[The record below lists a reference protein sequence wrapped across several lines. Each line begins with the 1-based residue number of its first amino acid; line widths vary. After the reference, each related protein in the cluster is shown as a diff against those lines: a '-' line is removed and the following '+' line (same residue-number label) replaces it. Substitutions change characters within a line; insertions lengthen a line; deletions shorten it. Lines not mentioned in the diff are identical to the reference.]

1 MKIQTSVI
9 KDTLELTN
17 NHGEIVKT
25 LPFSINVT
33 KLASEVQKKR
43 LELAQHTDD
52 LEATG
57 RTTVELFALLFGAD
71 NTNELLDFYEN
82 DYATMIADIVPYV
95 VEYIMP
101 SFDRLRENV
110 IKAKKSLKRG

>member
-1 MKIQTSVI
+1 MKIQTSFI
-9 KDTLELTN
+9 KDTIELTN

-33 KLASEVQKKR
+33 KLADEVQKKR
-43 LELAQHTDD
+43 IEIAQHTDD
-52 LEATG
+52 YEATG
-57 RTTVELFALLFGAD
+57 RATVELFSLLFGAD

-82 DYATMIADIVPYV
+82 DYTAMIADLAPYI
-95 VEYIMP
+95 VEYIFP
-101 SFDRLRENV
+101 SFDRMRENV